1 MENKMGRTQLSP
13 QRLSETKKL
22 NIGRM
27 IIFCEGKTEKYYFD
41 YFAEILKKNK
51 YTDVEVVLETA
62 NGNARTVLNFANAFM
77 ADDRN
82 NRKYSTYGKY
92 LAFDCDAPPDIQTV
106 ISAASEYELLI
117 SNHLFEIW
125 LLMHFEDV
133 NDKISK
139 REIYRRL
146 SSHLHDAYSKGHK
159 GKTREIIQNGD
170 VEKAIDNAGI
180 LEEKY
185 KAEGKSMFAN
195 IKDMNPF
202 TSVHRLIE
210 QFMVEIS

>member
-1 MENKMGRTQLSP
+1 
-13 QRLSETKKL
+13 
-22 NIGRM
+22 
-27 IIFCEGKTEKYYFD
+27 
-41 YFAEILKKNK
+41 
-51 YTDVEVVLETA
+51 
-62 NGNARTVLNFANAFM
+62 
-77 ADDRN
+77 
-82 NRKYSTYGKY
+82 
-92 LAFDCDAPPDIQTV
+92 
-106 ISAASEYELLI
+106 
-117 SNHLFEIW
+117 
-125 LLMHFEDV
+125 MHFEDV

>member
-1 MENKMGRTQLSP
+1 MGKIPEKVPSEKKKQNRRHGNIDGDSYIKN
-13 QRLSETKKL
+13 RLHDS
-22 NIGRM
+22 
-27 IIFCEGKTEKYYFD
+27 
-41 YFAEILKKNK
+41 KNSAVK
-51 YTDVEVVLETA
+51 AVPIPSAT
-62 NGNARTVLNFANAFM
+62 NGSALHCGCF
-77 ADDRN
+77 RN